1 MVHTPSAPAMLGAW
15 ERGLGE
21 GPVERGLTLLEL
33 ACPDDGA
40 EALAALGV
48 GERDRRLLALREA
61 LFGAQVTGLVAC
73 AACGERVE
81 LEFAAADVRALPV
94 ADPAPLPLPH
104 GEGELRLRVP
114 DSRDLQAA
122 AAAGPGAATVLLER
136 CLVPAAAPSG
146 AAPAPRADGFPPE
159 LVAEAGR
166 RLAEA
171 DPLLDVRF
179 ALTCPS
185 CGHAWSAPFDVV
197 PFLWT
202 ELDAWAGRAFA
213 GVHVLASAYG
223 WSEAEIL
230 GLSPARR
237 EAYLRMAGG

>member
-33 ACPDDGA
+33 ACPDEDA
-40 EALAALGV
+40 EALAALGI
-48 GERDRRLLALREA
+48 GERDRRLLALREG
-61 LFGAQVTGLVAC
+61 LFGANVTGLVAC

-81 LEFAAADVRALPV
+81 LEFAAADVRALGA
-94 ADPAPLPLPH
+94 ADPGPLTLRH
-104 GEGELRLRVP
+104 GEAEVRLRVP

-122 AAAGPGAATVLLER
+122 AAAGPAAATVLLER
-136 CLVPAAAPSG
+136 CLVPAGAASG
-146 AAPAPRADGFPPE
+146 AGAAAGAEGFPPE

-166 RLAEA
+166 RLADA

-202 ELDAWAGRAFA
+202 ELDAWAGRTFA
-213 GVHVLASAYG
+213 DVHALASAYG
-223 WSEAEIL
+223 WSESEIL
-230 GLSPARR
+230 RLSPARR
-237 EAYLRMAGG
+237 QSYLRMAGG